1 MRATAY
7 STFSSAGRT
16 KPRLTRTT
24 VVDFSASVV
33 HFANGTVVSLAKV
46 RATPEYASLMQRLV
60 RLPADPYWRDRFGR
74 VGYPWLSFWYLLR
87 RIFGLPASGDAA
99 VFNGMVAALKAES
112 EAALGSPITI
122 VSVTAPWVAAWAD
135 YIPVDSAVND
145 ALTSAGLEP
154 WTLEAS
160 WPIYLGEANAVLAA
174 NGRWHC
180 RERWCG
186 LPTDSLLRPNITY
199 LIRSALLRS
208 MTKLANSY

>member
-1 MRATAY
+1 M
-7 STFSSAGRT
+7 
-16 KPRLTRTT
+16 
-24 VVDFSASVV
+24 
-33 HFANGTVVSLAKV
+33 
-46 RATPEYASLMQRLV
+46 
-60 RLPADPYWRDRFGR
+60 
-74 VGYPWLSFWYLLR
+74 
-87 RIFGLPASGDAA
+87 AA
-99 VFNGMVAALKAES
+99 FKAES

-135 YIPVDSAVND
+135 YIPIDSTVND
-145 ALTSAGLEP
+145 ALTAAGLES

-186 LPTDSLLRPNITY
+186 LPTDSLLWPNITY